1 MKMKSDTFIALD
13 YQLNQ
18 VKTELE
24 AIRKHI
30 FYKLQNPLA
39 SERET
44 LTAYEDKVLTDRKST
59 RLNSSHIPLS
69 RMPSSA

>member
-44 LTAYEDKVLTDRKST
+44 LTAYEDKVLTLLDF
-59 RLNSSHIPLS
+59 LENEVNV
-69 RMPSSA
+69 